1 MPHREWRDLVFLTQ
15 TDTTVGLLSQNS
27 QRLSDIKKRPPHKHY
42 IKAIA
47 SLKQLRAFSRVPQ
60 IHKNRLRRS
69 KKTTFIFPNGES
81 YRIIRDK
88 QHLQLVEK
96 FGWLYTTSAN
106 LSGREY
112 DEEFAKSVAD
122 VIIRFP
128 KDFNAHSPSKVIKLN
143 NTNIK
148 RLR

>member
-15 TDTTVGLLSQNS
+15 TDTTVGLLSQNA

-47 SLKQLRAFSRVPQ
+47 SLKQLKAFSRVPQ

-69 KKTTFIFPNGES
+69 QKTTFIFPNGES

-122 VIIRFP
+122 VIIE
-128 KDFNAHSPSKVIKLN
+128 SPYKKSLNPASSIIKLKHKK
-143 NTNIK
+143 IVK
-148 RLR
+148 IR